1 MPRRAADVMA
11 SSLAG
16 NPPILLVMDDF
27 RPRLT
32 QLVDA
37 TLAANIEPVFLV
49 VDLLG
54 IEHIKRQH
62 GVESL
67 DKFHEAAVTT
77 IEGASQGGAALSY
90 GEGRIVAILP
100 GHGRLKTFAIVEKL
114 RRALPMLAQSFD
126 CILRPD
132 FDVLEYDAGTGIG
145 GVMAQLVTRPLMPSR
160 DAA

>member
-1 MPRRAADVMA
+1 MA
-11 SSLAG
+11 SSVG
-16 NPPILLVMDDF
+16 RDPPILKVMDDF

-32 QLVDA
+32 EIVDA
-37 TLAANIEPVFLV
+37 MLAANIEPVFLV

-54 IEHIKRQH
+54 VEYIKRQH

-67 DKFHEAAVTT
+67 ETFHEAAVEA
-77 IEGASQGGAALSY
+77 IGGASQGGAALSY
-90 GEGRIVAILP
+90 GEGRIIAILP

-114 RRALPMLAQSFD
+114 RRAMPMLAQSFD
-126 CILRPD
+126 CILQPD
-132 FDVLEYDAGTGIG
+132 FDVLEYEAGTGIG

>member
-1 MPRRAADVMA
+1 
-11 SSLAG
+11 
-16 NPPILLVMDDF
+16 MDEF
-27 RPRLT
+27 RPHLT
-32 QLVDA
+32 QIVDA
-37 TLAANIEPVFLV
+37 MLAENIEPVFLV

-67 DKFHEAAVTT
+67 DKFHEAAVVT
-77 IEGASQGGAALSY
+77 IEGASQGGTALSY
-90 GEGRIVAILP
+90 GEGRIIAVLP

-126 CILRPD
+126 CILQPD

-145 GVMAQLVTRPLMPSR
+145 GIMAQLVTRPLMPSR